1 MLAMGEPPGTAD
13 TSLTENARVILGSG
27 LHCLL
32 REKVYNVIA
41 ILTREGEN
49 GKMGLF
55 PNCKSGMGLTLIYYW
70 LKKSRLSHSIIQHN
84 EQSTPIGPAKISH
97 Y

>member
-1 MLAMGEPPGTAD
+1 MGEPPGTAD

-49 GKMGLF
+49 GKM
-55 PNCKSGMGLTLIYYW
+55 
-70 LKKSRLSHSIIQHN
+70 
-84 EQSTPIGPAKISH
+84 
-97 Y
+97 